1 MPPSSPPPP
10 LQFQRA
16 RGPEAKQHRRRA
28 ILDAAAQL
36 ARQRGVRA
44 VTLTDIADAVGMH
57 KSAML
62 RYFETREQIF
72 LILTGEGWQ
81 EWANVLHEQLE
92 PRPDQETDA
101 ERAAVIARV
110 MARTLRQRPL
120 LCDLLAQAPLN
131 LERNVS
137 LDSLRTSKRE
147 MVGQVL
153 RIGDLIRR
161 LLPLDEAR
169 ALNVVATATSMA
181 GALWQMAALDTPLR
195 ELYESDPELRCAV
208 VDVEEQ
214 LADILTGLMTGYLAL
229 GQPPARAQ
237 QPDRETTGG
246 PRHPTSPTETR
257 LS

>member
-1 MPPSSPPPP
+1 MSPSSSPP
-10 LQFQRA
+10 QFQRA
-16 RGPEAKQHRRRA
+16 RGPEAKKHRRRA
-28 ILDAAAQL
+28 ILDAAARL
-36 ARQRGVRA
+36 ARQHGVRA

-81 EWANVLHEQLE
+81 EWANALHEQLE
-92 PRPDQETDA
+92 PRPDREVDA
-101 ERAAVIARV
+101 ERATVIARV
-110 MARTLRQRPL
+110 MARTLRRRPV

-137 LDSLRTSKRE
+137 LDSLRASKRE
-147 MVGQVL
+147 MVVQVL
-153 RIGDLIRR
+153 RISDLIRR

-208 VDVEEQ
+208 IDVEGQ
-214 LADILTGLMTGYLAL
+214 LTDILTGLMTGYLAL
-229 GQPPARAQ
+229 GPSAVRAQ
-237 QPDRETTGG
+237 RPGRDTADG
-246 PRHPTSPTETR
+246 PSHPTSPTETR

>member
-1 MPPSSPPPP
+1 M
-10 LQFQRA
+10 
-16 RGPEAKQHRRRA
+16 

-36 ARQRGVRA
+36 ARRRGVRV

-81 EWANVLHEQLE
+81 EWADVLHEQLE
-92 PRPDQETDA
+92 PRPARETDA
-101 ERAAVIARV
+101 ECAAAIARV
-110 MARTLRQRPL
+110 MAHTLRERPV

-147 MVGQVL
+147 MVGQVQ
-153 RIGDLIRR
+153 RISDLIRR
-161 LLPLDEAR
+161 LLPLDEAQ

-195 ELYESDPELRCAV
+195 DLYESDPELRCAV
-208 VDVEEQ
+208 VDVEGQ
-214 LADILTGLMTGYLAL
+214 LADILTGLMTGYLAP
-229 GQPPARAQ
+229 GRACVRRAGPAEARTA
-237 QPDRETTGG
+237 G
-246 PRHPTSPTETR
+246 PAT
-257 LS
+257 